1 MSRIIGITNQKG
13 GTGKTTTAV
22 NLAASLAVFERQTLL
37 IDCDPQ
43 GNASSGLGAGRH
55 CLRHGLSDA
64 LMGRVEMGNVIVTTE
79 LDCLRLIPANFR
91 LHRAAARLSA
101 APDGHRRLRRLIE
114 ALPQRFDYIILDSPP
129 SLGLMAIV
137 AILASDWLLIPT
149 QCRMFA
155 FEGVRHLLMQV
166 SNLHKRYGR
175 DIRIAGLL
183 STMPEERPG
192 HRPAAERLFR
202 GLKEDVIQM
211 EIPRD
216 PLLGDAADSGMPA
229 LLCDIHSPGARA
241 YMRLAAALIRRN
253 QLT

>member
-1 MSRIIGITNQKG
+1 MPRINGITNQKG

-22 NLAASLAVFERQTLL
+22 NLGASLAVFERRTLL

-43 GNASSGLGAGRH
+43 GNASSGLGVDRNR
-55 CLRHGLSDA
+55 LRHGLSDA
-64 LMGRVEMGNVIVTTE
+64 LMGRVALGGAIVATD
-79 LDCLRLIPANFR
+79 LDCLRLIPSNYR
-91 LHRAAARLSA
+91 LHRAAAKLA
-101 APDGHRRLRRLIE
+101 ASTDGNRRLRRLIE
-114 ALPQRFDYIILDSPP
+114 ALPEKFDYIILDSPP

-166 SNLHKRYGR
+166 ANLHKRYGR
-175 DIRIAGLL
+175 DIKIAGLL
-183 STMPEERPG
+183 STMPENRPG
-192 HRPAAERLFR
+192 RRPAAERLFTE
-202 GLKEDVIQM
+202 LKEDVIQM

-229 LLCDIHSPGARA
+229 LLCDIHAPGARA
-241 YMRLAAALIRRN
+241 YMHLAAALIRRN
-253 QLT
+253 HST